1 MTDRVSFLR
10 RFGRDEAGTTV
21 VELAIVVPLLLLM
34 LFALIDYGRLF
45 WIESM
50 AQKATS
56 IAARTAAVRPPVCN
70 NVPTTIAAVAT
81 TPGNAA
87 PKYGTLCQGSGVCAS
102 GGEQTCAL
110 NTGTT
115 TGQEI
120 WDRIEALMPPG
131 STPANVR
138 LRYIFDGRIGFLGG
152 PYSPIVTVELV
163 NLNFNF
169 VLPLGGLAALAAS
182 DATQQSAF
190 ANSIALPN
198 MSVSL
203 PGEDLAS
210 GASN

>member
-1 MTDRVSFLR
+1 MTGRVSFLR
-10 RFGRDEAGTTV
+10 RFGRDESGTTV
-21 VELAIVVPLLLLM
+21 VELAIVVPLLLLL

-70 NVPTTIAAVAT
+70 NVPTTITPVAT
-81 TPGNAA
+81 SPGEIA
-87 PKYGTLCQGSGVCAS
+87 PKFGTLCQGSGVCAN

-110 NTGTT
+110 DTGTA

-131 STPANVR
+131 SSPANVR
-138 LRYIFDGRIGFLGG
+138 LRYTYDGRLGFLGG
-152 PYSPIVTVELV
+152 PYSPIVTAELV
-163 NLNFNF
+163 DMTFNF
-169 VLPLGGLAALAAS
+169 VLPLGGLAALAANDTS
-182 DATQQSAF
+182 KKSAL

-210 GASN
+210 GVSN

>member
-1 MTDRVSFLR
+1 MMDRFAILR
-10 RFGRDEAGTTV
+10 RFRRDEAGTTV
-21 VELAIVVPLLLLM
+21 VELAIVVPLLLLL

-50 AQKATS
+50 AQKAIS
-56 IAARTAAVRPPVCN
+56 IAARTAAVRPPVCAG
-70 NVPTTIAAVAT
+70 VPKTITAVQT
-81 TPGNAA
+81 TPGDPA
-87 PKYGTLCQGSGVCAS
+87 PKFGTICRANGVCAS

-110 NTGTT
+110 DVSTA

-120 WDRIEALMPPG
+120 WNRIEALMPPG

-138 LRYIFDGRIGFLGG
+138 MRYTFDGRIGFLGG
-152 PYSPIVTVELV
+152 PYSPIVTAELV

-169 VLPLGGLAALAAS
+169 VLPLGGLAALASS
-182 DATQQSAF
+182 DASQQSAL
-190 ANSIALPN
+190 ANTIALPN